1 MNSFHRFC
9 CIATL
14 AMTALISNN
23 SLATQTKT
31 NAWEAYNAQSIQLQ
45 QNDHQA
51 FLQELAQH
59 KIKKARS
66 PNYAKE
72 FGFDPKPTDAF
83 LVSEEGRTLLSSII
97 SYQTPSGG
105 WSKRTDMR
113 TQREKGMRYGTEK
126 KYVPTFDNNATIT
139 QLELLGRA
147 FKLTQNP
154 DYQQAFTRGLE
165 LVLIAQAPNGG
176 WPQNY
181 PLMGG
186 YHDYLTFNDALMA
199 NILKLLHAVNQQQF
213 GENLLDSTTMGR
225 VEQSFIKA
233 LDCVLQTQVVQAG
246 RKTIWAGQYD
256 PFTLKPAKAR
266 AYEMASLASAES
278 VGIVEVLMSLDTP
291 SEALQE
297 ATHTAIDWF
306 KASAIKNTEWERG
319 TANLIPKKGAPDL
332 WARFYDLSTNQP
344 IFGDRDDRVHT
355 DIKQVS
361 QERLKGYAWYT
372 TSPNKLIKHYE
383 KWAQKFPRKHI

>member
-1 MNSFHRFC
+1 
-9 CIATL
+9 
-14 AMTALISNN
+14 
-23 SLATQTKT
+23 
-31 NAWEAYNAQSIQLQ
+31 
-45 QNDHQA
+45 
-51 FLQELAQH
+51 
-59 KIKKARS
+59 
-66 PNYAKE
+66 
-72 FGFDPKPTDAF
+72 
-83 LVSEEGRTLLSSII
+83 
-97 SYQTPSGG
+97 
-105 WSKRTDMR
+105 MR
-113 TQREKGMRYGTEK
+113 TPREQGMRYGTEK

-199 NILKLLHAVNQQQF
+199 NILKLLHAVTQQKF

-233 LDCVLQTQVVQAG
+233 LECVLQTQVVQAG

-256 PFTLKPAKAR
+256 PFTLKPAQAR

-297 ATHTAIDWF
+297 ATHAAIDWF

-319 TANLIPKKGAPDL
+319 TANLIPKEGAPDL

-344 IFGDRDDRVHT
+344 IFGDRDGQVHT
-355 DIKQVS
+355 DIKKVS

-383 KWAQKFPRKHI
+383 KWAKKFPRKRT